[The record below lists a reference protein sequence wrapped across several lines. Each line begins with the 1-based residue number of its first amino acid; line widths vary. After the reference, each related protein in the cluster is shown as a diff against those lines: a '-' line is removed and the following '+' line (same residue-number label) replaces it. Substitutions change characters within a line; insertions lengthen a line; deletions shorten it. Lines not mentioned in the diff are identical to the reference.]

1 MKNTKSILVI
11 VCCQD
16 MEKDKISKLAVKID
30 KIFKENQSYYIQPA
44 VLSFSRVHKA
54 AYIIANALKTLLY
67 GDNIPWDKDQGDFE
81 NYIKRAKAASER
93 FSYVVIV
100 VDNDT
105 HPSLISSELGWG
117 NVMLSNSRDSERLKN
132 LRNGHFAVLNGRQNA
147 ITYYP
152 REKAD
157 KQTAASKKEEV
168 LA

>member
-11 VCCQD
+11 ICCQNP
-16 MEKDKISKLAVKID
+16 EKDKISKLAVKID

-44 VLSFSRVHKA
+44 VLSFSCVHKA

-67 GDNIPWDKDQGDFE
+67 VDNILWEKGQNDFE
-81 NYIKRAKAASER
+81 NFIKRAKKASEQ

-100 VDNDT
+100 VDDDT
-105 HPSLISSELGWG
+105 HPYLISSELGWG

-132 LRNGHFAVLNGRQNA
+132 LRNGHFSVLNEKENA

-152 REKAD
+152 SEKAG
-157 KQTAASKKEEV
+157 KQPVASHKEEV